1 MTVNNRNTS
10 GKKPDLKRNNAEM
23 TEYFTNIADRR
34 LPSLIF

>member
-10 GKKPDLKRNNAEM
+10 PQKPDLKRKNAEM
-23 TEYFTNIADRR
+23 TEYFTNITDRR